1 MHRTVDVVR
10 QYHLNPAH
18 MSDFVIVR
26 SYGSDLEAELAR
38 AVLEASGIM
47 AVVRRGDAAGIL
59 RAVQAADLLVSE
71 AEAAEAVALLDG
83 PDGSNGGDDSGEGA
97 D

>member
-1 MHRTVDVVR
+1 
-10 QYHLNPAH
+10 

-59 RAVQAADLLVSE
+59 RAVQPADLLVSE
-71 AEAAEAVALLDG
+71 SQAAEAVALLDSSA
-83 PDGSNGGDDSGEGA
+83 DDNGGDDRSMGA

>member
-1 MHRTVDVVR
+1 
-10 QYHLNPAH
+10 

-59 RAVQAADLLVSE
+59 RAVQPADLLVSE
-71 AEAAEAVALLDG
+71 SQAAEAVALLDSSA
-83 PDGSNGGDDSGEGA
+83 DDNGGDDRGMGA

>member
-1 MHRTVDVVR
+1 MT
-10 QYHLNPAH
+10 
-18 MSDFVIVR
+18 DFVIVR

-59 RAVQAADLLVSE
+59 RAVQPADLLVPEKE
-71 AEAAEAVALLDG
+71 AVEAVALLDG
-83 PDGSNGGDDSGEGA
+83 PDAGNGGDGSDVGA

>member
-1 MHRTVDVVR
+1 
-10 QYHLNPAH
+10 

-38 AVLEASGIM
+38 AMLEASGIM

-59 RAVQAADLLVSE
+59 RAVQPADLLVSE
-71 AEAAEAVALLDG
+71 SQAAEAVALLDS
-83 PDGSNGGDDSGEGA
+83 PEDDNGGDDSGVGA